1 MKIGEIVIAT
11 KGTKKGDT
19 GQILGLEGTGAS
31 RKWSIRWSDGQISS
45 HHAKSLQIYE
55 SDQSSESNIDSD
67 EESEADDVIESE
79 SDSDSDSESSSI
91 SYSDAFDGGIL
102 AQL

>member
-55 SDQSSESNIDSD
+55 SDQSSESNLESD

-79 SDSDSDSESSSI
+79 SDSDSDTESSDSES
-91 SYSDAFDGGIL
+91 SDAFDEGIL

>member
-45 HHAKSLQIYE
+45 YHAKSLQIYE
-55 SDQSSESNIDSD
+55 SDQSSESNLESD

-79 SDSDSDSESSSI
+79 SESDSDSESSSI
-91 SYSDAFDGGIL
+91 SYSDAFDEGIL